1 MKRSSV
7 LTRWNLLLLV
17 MLLIGCHRTDEATT
31 GTTLQRLKSGELE
44 VLLLSPRDALRHNSD
59 TFLIEFRSL
68 SGKLTDVG
76 AVRSSANMPMP
87 GMAMF
92 GNIDVHR
99 TSVAGRYAADAKFE
113 MGGTWRMTIEWEGP
127 AGHGSLSFSQSVQ

>member
-68 SGKLTDVG
+68 SGKLTEVG
-76 AVRSSANMPMP
+76 AVRSSANMPMRAL
-87 GMAMF
+87 AMF